1 MINFEQVLPDIE
13 NFIESENKGAL
24 LNILVDLH
32 PADIEELITYLEKD
46 ERKYLFSILP
56 ADLASQVLPEL
67 DDPIVEQVLEDASHH
82 RISDLIDRMD
92 SDDAAD
98 IVADLPGEVAEKVLE
113 HVSEE
118 VSNDLQALLNYED
131 DTAGGIMALEFV
143 AMLETHTVNE
153 TIEKIREVRDDF
165 DEIFNIWVV
174 DELHR
179 LVGSVSLTELVLAKG
194 YHTLRE
200 IMDVDVISVEVSLDQ
215 EEVANKFR
223 KYDLVSVPVVDAE
236 NRLVGRITVDDIVD
250 VLEEEGA
257 EDIAF
262 LTGAPDEEVM
272 EESTFVL
279 SRARLPWLLV
289 AFFGEIIAAF
299 ILNSFE
305 ATLQQKVMAAFFIP
319 IVMAMGG
326 STGSQASVIVV
337 RGLATGDIDLSD
349 TRSRL
354 LKEFKIALVNSFF
367 FSSLMFGL
375 IYFWDGPQFAV
386 ILSVSMF
393 VVINNATIVGAM
405 VPMLFKKFKIDPALA
420 ATPFVTTSNDIIGLM
435 IYLSITTLSLHYFG

>member
-1 MINFEQVLPDIE
+1 
-13 NFIESENKGAL
+13 
-24 LNILVDLH
+24 
-32 PADIEELITYLEKD
+32 
-46 ERKYLFSILP
+46 
-56 ADLASQVLPEL
+56 
-67 DDPIVEQVLEDASHH
+67 
-82 RISDLIDRMD
+82 MD

-98 IVADLPGEVAEKVLE
+98 IVADLPSDVAEKVME

-118 VSNDLQALLNYED
+118 VSNELQALLNYED
-131 DTAGGIMALEFV
+131 DTAGGIMALEFI
-143 AMLETHTVNE
+143 AMLETNTVNE

-174 DELHR
+174 DEQQR

-200 IMDVDVISVEVSLDQ
+200 IMDVDVISVEVGLDQ
-215 EEVANKFR
+215 EKVANKFS
-223 KYDLVSVPVVDAE
+223 KYDLVSMPVVDAE

-272 EESTFVL
+272 EESTFIL

-305 ATLQQKVMAAFFIP
+305 ATLKQKVMAAFFIP

-337 RGLATGDIDLSD
+337 RGMATGDIDLSD

-354 LKEFKIALVNSFF
+354 LKEFKIAMVNAFF

-405 VPMLFKKFKIDPALA
+405 VPMLFKRFNIDPALA

-435 IYLSITTLSLHYFG
+435 IYLSITTLSLRYFG